1 MDSGS
6 LSGLMRLMIHTIH
19 IGDVLTM
26 IGPDGQRSAQFTLAD
41 HPRLSPEA
49 VWIYRA
55 NDAPIVVERAYGL
68 DSTFEL
74 HSRLPE
80 PTDEQDAAHS

>member
-1 MDSGS
+1 
-6 LSGLMRLMIHTIH
+6 MRLMIHTIQV
-19 IGDVLTM
+19 GDTLTM
-26 IGPDGQRSAQFTLAD
+26 IGPDGLRSARFVLAD
-41 HPRLSPEA
+41 HPRLSQDA

-55 NDAPIVVERAYGL
+55 NDAPIVVDRSYGL

-74 HSRLPE
+74 HCRIGAAADE